1 MSVFKNIMRFLAI
14 GALIVAGA
22 TSCLEKYPGDA
33 IPESKAMKTL
43 SDAEQSLIGIYASFK
58 SSALYSGY
66 LTYLPDI
73 QADLAYA
80 VEGFSNVHGDIWQ
93 WNIRTTNAEV
103 ESVYASLYSVIGNC
117 NFFLDR
123 VGALRASL
131 VDDDEIEALD
141 SWTGEVY
148 CARALAY
155 SELIKCFCAAYPL
168 TAPASSSD
176 AKPDDAKAEQ
186 LPGIVIRDSYYK
198 TETARRASL
207 KASWDFVLGDLEKAE
222 TMIDEEGDA
231 FNSVWL
237 TRAAAHALHARVA
250 LYMGNWEDAV
260 KYSTMVLENDNTTFR
275 LANANQTYTTDAN
288 GNALSYYDFL
298 WSNDSSYEVIWK
310 IGFTTTSYGGALG
323 SIFLNFNV
331 DYTYFYPDY
340 VPASWVLNL
349 YDSGDLRYNAIFS
362 TQRTGYAHGLSW
374 PLLVKYY
381 GNRSFISEARIYH
394 VNMPKVLRLS
404 EQYLIRA
411 EAYCHQKNF
420 SAAQEDLVTLRKAR
434 YSSGGNISLGESSW
448 LDRISDER
456 VRELYMEGFR
466 LNDLKRWGRG
476 FERKAQSNSL
486 EQGSTLKIEAGDYR
500 FVWPIPN
507 HEIESPGTEL
517 EQNPGYEGL

>member
-1 MSVFKNIMRFLAI
+1 MKALKNIIHTAAI
-14 GALIVAGA
+14 ALIVMVSAP
-22 TSCLEKYPGDA
+22 SCLEKYPGDA
-33 IPESKAMKTL
+33 ILEKDAMLTL

-58 SSALYSGY
+58 SAALYSGY

-93 WNIRTTNAEV
+93 WNIRTTNEDI
-103 ESVYASLYSVIGNC
+103 ENVYAALYTIIGEC
-117 NFFLDR
+117 NFFLEK
-123 VGALRASL
+123 VGSLRASL
-131 VDDDEIEALD
+131 VDDSQIEALD

-155 SELIKCFCAAYPL
+155 SELIKCFCKAYPL
-168 TAPASSSD
+168 TGEASAPDSRG
-176 AKPDDAKAEQ
+176 DDAQAAQE
-186 LPGIVIRDSYYK
+186 LGVVLRDSYSK
-198 TETARRASL
+198 EETAVRSSL
-207 KASWDFVLGDLEKAE
+207 KDSWDFVLSDLEKAE
-222 TMIDEEGDA
+222 SMIDEEEDTYNA
-231 FNSVWL
+231 IWL
-237 TRAAAHALHARVA
+237 TRAAAHAIHARVA

-260 KYSTMVLENDNTTFR
+260 KYSTMVIDNQNASFR
-275 LANANQTYTTDAN
+275 LANANTTYTTDAN
-288 GNALSYYDFL
+288 GNSVSYYRYMWDY
-298 WSNDSSYEVIWK
+298 DSSFEIIWK

-323 SIFLNFNV
+323 RIFLNFTN

-340 VPASWVLNL
+340 VPARWALNL
-349 YDSGDLRYNAIFS
+349 YDNSDLRASAFFS
-362 TQRTGYAHGLSW
+362 TRSTGYAHGLSW

-381 GNRSFISEARIYH
+381 GNATFISNARIYH

-411 EAYCHQKNF
+411 EAYCHQKKWGD
-420 SAAQEDLVTLRKAR
+420 AQNDLVTMRKAR
-434 YSSGGNISLGESSW
+434 YSTGGGISLNEKTW
-448 LDRISDER
+448 LDQISDER

-476 FERKAQSNSL
+476 FERTAQTNSL
-486 EQGSTLKIEAGDYR
+486 EQGSSLKIEAGDYR